1 MRRQDIADAI
11 GTSLKTVNRS
21 IDRLRA
27 EGLLSLDRG
36 KLTLTPEQ
44 CAKVRAMDACQKT

>member
-21 IDRLRA
+21 IDRLRT

-36 KLTLTPEQ
+36 KIALTPEQ
-44 CAKVRAMDACQKT
+44 CAKVRAMDERKKT